1 MADER
6 VIQLL
11 EEIRDLQRQHIANQ
25 QRAIDGQQASI
36 RMQQEA
42 MQRVRTLLIVAAVL
56 AGILLF
62 VLGSAALRI
71 LRHVT

>member
-6 VIQLL
+6 VVQLL

-36 RMQQEA
+36 RMQQDA
-42 MQRVRTLLIVAAVL
+42 MRRVRTLLIVAAVL
-56 AGILLF
+56 AGLLLF
-62 VLGSAALRI
+62 VVGSAALR
-71 LRHVT
+71 LVGHMG